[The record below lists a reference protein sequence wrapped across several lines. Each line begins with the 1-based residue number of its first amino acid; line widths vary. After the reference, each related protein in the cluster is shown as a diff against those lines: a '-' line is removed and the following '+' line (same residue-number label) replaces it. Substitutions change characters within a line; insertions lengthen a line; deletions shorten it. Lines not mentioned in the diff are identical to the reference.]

1 MDCCSKRRILTS
13 MTSVCACAAFGLL
26 CIAVATDYWLFT
38 SEKFSGNGTARAL
51 YTHVYSGLWHKCQY
65 KDTRLA
71 VTTILRPH
79 PLNSHCILRTFI
91 IPLHS
96 KFVSMFESSSQP
108 QQLAT
113 HN

>member
-1 MDCCSKRRILTS
+1 MARMHALNMDCCSKRRILTS

-65 KDTRLA
+65 KGERACHTH
-71 VTTILRPH
+71 TH
-79 PLNSHCILRTFI
+79 
-91 IPLHS
+91 LHAHHS
-96 KFVSMFESSSQP
+96 CCLIV
-108 QQLAT
+108 
-113 HN
+113 